1 MGMFLCVDGML
12 GASKKMIARDVT
24 MEEIVNRHVIPL
36 MHDVKK
42 QMLET
47 ISKSPEDKFS
57 NMSSV
62 LSYIAWS
69 EELVDDDEAALE
81 ARKEREVWEERKRR
95 IEKDKKRRRVRGGKQ
110 TTVEEDNGY
119 IVM

>member
-1 MGMFLCVDGML
+1 LMGMFLCVDGMY

-24 MEEIVNRHVIPL
+24 MEEVVNRRVIPL

-57 NMSSV
+57 NMSG
-62 LSYIAWS
+62 A
-69 EELVDDDEAALE
+69 LVHRLERRIDDEAALE

-95 IEKDKKRRRVRGGKQ
+95 IEKDKKRRRVG
-110 TTVEEDNGY
+110 
-119 IVM
+119 